1 MSKLYYNEHIL
12 KVVKTGKYKGYN
24 WLMTSCG
31 SHPCCYVEIPQN
43 NRLFNQD
50 CYESDLEN
58 IDCHGGITFS
68 DFRDFGFGSFY
79 YIGWDYAH
87 YGDHYARMFGDLIPE
102 LTPGK
107 KWTIKEIEQ
116 EAKNVIKQIIEINK

>member
-1 MSKLYYNEHIL
+1 MSKLYYSEHIL
-12 KVVKTGKYKGYN
+12 QVVKTGKYKGYN
-24 WLMTSCG
+24 WLITSCG

-43 NRLFNQD
+43 NKLFEQD
-50 CYESDLEN
+50 FYEDDVEN

-68 DFRDFGFGSFY
+68 DHRDFGLGNFY
-79 YIGWDYAH
+79 YLGWDYAH
-87 YGDHYARMFGDLIPE
+87 FGDYYIRMFGDLISE